1 MNRDPSP
8 APAAAAPEA
17 PSPEHSE
24 PDDRPISVRLG
35 TVVPPED
42 PEDWRRPL
50 TWIAALGMLLGPVV
64 ALAWFVAAPPD
75 DSLRP
80 LPGTWLVAGALVLGA
95 VATGSTQLRPG
106 WAFAATLGAGLFGA
120 LLTVIFGLVVAP
132 ADSTGVAAPPAMV
145 HAVLASVA
153 GLAGALAAATLM
165 WMFGR
170 ARSRARRGLVP
181 GAIGIAVAALVV
193 QLVFTA

>member
-1 MNRDPSP
+1 MIEGTPTD
-8 APAAAAPEA
+8 AAP
-17 PSPEHSE
+17 PE
-24 PDDRPISVRLG
+24 PDDSPISVRLG

-50 TWIAALGMLLGPVV
+50 TWVAASGMLLGPLV
-64 ALAWFVAAPPD
+64 ALAWFLLAPPGE
-75 DSLRP
+75 SLRP
-80 LPGTWLVAGALVLGA
+80 LPGTWFVAAALVVGP

-120 LLTVIFGLVVAP
+120 LLTVIIGFAL
-132 ADSTGVAAPPAMV
+132 STEGSSGVATPLVV

-165 WMFGR
+165 PALARG
-170 ARSRARRGLVP
+170 RSRARRGLAP
-181 GAIGIAVAALVV
+181 GAIGAAVAALAV
-193 QLVFTA
+193 QLVFSR